1 MKNVNN
7 LQEMRE
13 KIKEREYYADEMSIS
28 IMERVLNVKL
38 IILSGDYYEEGNES
52 NVIMCL
58 DPDKI

>member
-28 IMERVLNVKL
+28 IMERSIKRKT
-38 IILSGDYYEEGNES
+38 YYF
-52 NVIMCL
+52 VW
-58 DPDKI
+58 